1 MTEKISKI
9 KNKIQEDLSPTKNLT
24 GIHLKIVASI
34 AILWSLFQLWYAS
47 PLPFWFNIGMFKGLP
62 ARAIHLGF
70 ALTLAFLIFPYSR
83 VKKINIIDILISIV
97 GGLCC
102 LYIYFFYDQLVDRG
116 GILLKITIGENF
128 IFPVE
133 LVIGII
139 GILILLEATRR
150 VIGVP
155 LVVIAVC
162 FLLFSYFGQYAP
174 DIISHGGLSL
184 KRLVGFQWFDQE
196 AIFGIPI
203 GVSVDFIFLFV
214 LFGALLETAGGGKY
228 FLDLAFAMVGKMR
241 GGPAKAAILG
251 SGMTGLISGSSIANT
266 VTTGTFTIPIM
277 KNTGF
282 SKEKAGAI
290 EVSSSVNG
298 QIMPPV
304 MGAAAF
310 VMASF
315 IGVTYFEVVKHA
327 FLPAIISYIALF
339 YISHLEALKL
349 NLKGMEEADVP
360 NLKKTFLSG
369 LHFLIPIFVLIY
381 LLVYMRYTASYS
393 IFYATLSLII
403 VNLINKIKVE
413 SNLKESLIIWYN
425 QTVIGFQKGA
435 INMVAVGIAIAT
447 AGIIVGAVGSTGL
460 STNLIIVIESIAKD
474 NVMILLFLTII
485 LCLLLGMGLPTT
497 ANYVVV
503 ASLMATVLVD
513 VGNASGFIF
522 PLIAVHLFVFYFGLM
537 ADVTPPVGL
546 ASYAAAAISGGD
558 PLRTGVQAFWYSL
571 RTGILPIV
579 FLFNHELLLIGVD
592 NFWHAILVIVTS
604 LIGILIFT
612 SATQAWFFNKLR
624 WYEIIIFLAISISF
638 LSPEFVLNKIY
649 PKYNYLQFSNI
660 DNVKFDSKKEVRIKV
675 TRVSEYG
682 ERYKLFVVE
691 KNTFED
697 DFNLEDYGINLIK
710 ENNLTIVDKL
720 KWNGLAKKSGLEMG
734 DYVTEIKIENLDR
747 PDKKI
752 VYPIA
757 FICLLFFGYLNKKRD
772 TNHQIQ
778 H

>member
-1 MTEKISKI
+1 MSADIDKKIENKI
-9 KNKIQEDLSPTKNLT
+9 KEDLSPTRNLT
-24 GIHLKIVASI
+24 GFHLKLVAII
-34 AILWSLFQLWYAS
+34 AITWSLFQLWYAS
-47 PLPFWFNIGMFKGLP
+47 PFPFWLNFGMFKGLP

-70 ALTLAFLIFPYSR
+70 ALLLAFLIFPYAKGKR
-83 VKKINIIDILISIV
+83 VNFIDILIAIT
-97 GGLCC
+97 GAICC
-102 LYIYFFYDQLVDRG
+102 LYIYVFYDQLVDRG
-116 GILLKITIGENF
+116 GILLKINLSDNFTI
-128 IFPVE
+128 PVE
-133 LVIGII
+133 LILGII

-277 KNTGF
+277 KKTGF

-349 NLKGMEEADVP
+349 NLKGMDENDIP
-360 NLKKTFLSG
+360 KLKKTFFEG
-369 LHFLIPIFVLIY
+369 IHFLVPIFVLIY
-381 LLVYMRYTASYS
+381 LLVYMRLTASYS
-393 IFYATLSLII
+393 IFFATITLII
-403 VNLINKIKVE
+403 VNLLNKIF
-413 SNLKESLIIWYN
+413 KEKNFKNALIYWYN
-425 QTVIGFQKGA
+425 QTVVGFEKGA
-435 INMVAVGIAIAT
+435 LNMVSVGIAIAT

-474 NVMILLFLTII
+474 NVIILLFLTII

-558 PLRTGVQAFWYSL
+558 PLRTGAQAFWYSL

-579 FLFNHELLLIGVD
+579 FLFNSELLLIGIESI
-592 NFWHAILVIVTS
+592 WHGLMVIATS
-604 LIGILIFT
+604 LIGILVFT
-612 SATQAWFFNKLR
+612 SATQGWFINKLR
-624 WYEIIIFLAISISF
+624 WYEIIIFLIISISL
-638 LSPEFVLNKIY
+638 LSPEFILNKFY
-649 PKYNYLQFSNI
+649 PKYNYLSIEEINKKQFDYN
-660 DNVKFDSKKEVRIKV
+660 KEIRIKI
-675 TRVSEYG
+675 TRLTEYG
-682 ERYKLFVVE
+682 ERYKLFVIE
-691 KNTFED
+691 KNSFDENFSLD
-697 DFNLEDYGINLIK
+697 DYGMSLVVEDNK
-710 ENNLTIVDKL
+710 TIIDTL
-720 KWNGLAKKSGLEMG
+720 KWNGIAKKSGLDMG
-734 DYVTEIKIENLDR
+734 DIINEFKIENQNR
-747 PDKKI
+747 PKKEI
-752 VYPIA
+752 IYPIA
-757 FICLLFFGYLNKKRD
+757 LILLSIFGYLNVKRR
-772 TNHQIQ
+772 I
-778 H
+778 

>member
-1 MTEKISKI
+1 MSHNTDTKI
-9 KNKIQEDLSPTKNLT
+9 KSKIQEDLSPTRNLT
-24 GIHLKIVASI
+24 GLHLKIVASI
-34 AILWSLFQLWYAS
+34 AIIWSLFQLWYAS
-47 PLPFWFNIGMFKGLP
+47 PFPFWFNFGMFKGLP

-70 ALTLAFLIFPYSR
+70 ALLLAFLIFPYSR
-83 VKKINIIDILISIV
+83 GKKISIIDILISLI
-97 GGLCC
+97 GAFCC

-116 GILLKITIGENF
+116 GILLKITLMEN
-128 IFPVE
+128 ILVPIE
-133 LVIGII
+133 LIIGIF

-150 VIGVP
+150 VIGIP
-155 LVVIAVC
+155 LVIIAIC

-214 LFGALLETAGGGKY
+214 LFGGLLETAGGGRY

-277 KNTGF
+277 KKTGF

-310 VMASF
+310 VIASF

-349 NLKGMEEADVP
+349 NLKGMNEEDVP

-381 LLVYMRYTASYS
+381 LLVYLRLTASYS
-393 IFYATLSLII
+393 IFYATLALIL
-403 VNLINKIKVE
+403 VNLINKIF
-413 SNLKESLIIWYN
+413 KEENFKNGLINWYN
-425 QTVIGFQKGA
+425 QTIIGFQKGA
-435 INMVAVGIAIAT
+435 INMVGVGIAIAT
-447 AGIIVGAVGSTGL
+447 AGVIVGAVGSTGL

-558 PLRTGVQAFWYSL
+558 PLKTGVQAFWYSL

-579 FLFNHELLLIGVD
+579 FLFNHELLLIGIE
-592 NFWHAILVIVTS
+592 NIWHALVVIITS
-604 LIGILIFT
+604 LIGILVFT
-612 SATQAWFFNKLR
+612 SATQGWFINKLR
-624 WYEIIIFLAISISF
+624 WYEIIVFLLISISL
-638 LSPEFVLNKIY
+638 LSPEFVLNKFY
-649 PKYNYLQFSNI
+649 PKYNYI
-660 DNVKFDSKKEVRIKV
+660 DIDQIQNLKLDPNKETRIKV

-682 ERYKLFVVE
+682 ERYKLFVIE
-691 KNTFED
+691 KNTFESE
-697 DFNLEDYGINLIK
+697 FSLEEYGINLIN
-710 ENNLTIVDKL
+710 ENEKILVDTI
-720 KWNGLAKKSGLEMG
+720 KWNGQAKKSGMEMG
-734 DYVTEIKIENLDR
+734 DYITELKTENSNR
-747 PDKKI
+747 PSKKI
-752 VYPIA
+752 VYPFA
-757 FICLLFFGYLNKKRD
+757 LFLLLVFGYLNKKK
-772 TNHQIQ
+772 TN
-778 H
+778 

>member
-1 MTEKISKI
+1 MSQSIHKEAKDRI
-9 KNKIQEDLSPTKNLT
+9 NEDLSPTKNLT
-24 GIHLKIVASI
+24 GLHLKIVASI
-34 AILWSLFQLWYAS
+34 AIIWSLFQLWYAS
-47 PLPFWFNIGMFKGLP
+47 PFPFIFNFGMFKGLP

-70 ALTLAFLIFPYSR
+70 ALTLVFLIYPISKG
-83 VKKINIIDILISIV
+83 KKISIFDILISFI
-97 GGLCC
+97 GAFSCF
-102 LYIYFFYDQLVDRG
+102 YIYFFYDQLVDRG
-116 GILLKITIGENF
+116 GVLLNILIGDSF
-128 IFPVE
+128 E
-133 LVIGII
+133 LPIELIIGSL

-150 VIGVP
+150 AIGLP
-155 LVVIAVC
+155 LVIIAIC
-162 FLLFSYFGQYAP
+162 FLLFSYFGRYAP
-174 DIISHGGLSL
+174 EIISHGGLSL
-184 KRLVGFQWFDQE
+184 NRLVGFQWLDQE

-277 KNTGF
+277 KKTGF

-349 NLKGMEEADVP
+349 NLKGMDDADVP
-360 NLKKTFLSG
+360 NLKRTFLSG

-381 LLVYMRYTASYS
+381 MLVFLRFTASYS
-393 IFYATLSLII
+393 IFYATVSLIL
-403 VNLINKIKVE
+403 VNLTYLLIKNSFSKEALKI
-413 SNLKESLIIWYN
+413 WFN
-425 QTVIGFQKGA
+425 QTIVGFEKGA
-435 INMVAVGIAIAT
+435 LNMVGVGIAIAT

-474 NVMILLFLTII
+474 NVTILLFLTII

-558 PLRTGVQAFWYSL
+558 PLKTGLQAFWYSL

-579 FLFNHELLLIGVD
+579 FLFNHELLLIGIE
-592 NFWHAILVIVTS
+592 NIWHALVVIITSLSGILV
-604 LIGILIFT
+604 FT
-612 SATQAWFFNKLR
+612 SATQGWFINKLK
-624 WYEIIIFLAISISF
+624 WYEIIIFLIISISL
-638 LSPEFVLNKIY
+638 LSPEFVLNKFY
-649 PKYNYLQFSNI
+649 PKYNYQDISKINLVVL
-660 DNVKFDSKKEVRIKV
+660 DPKKEVRFKI
-675 TRVSEYG
+675 TRPSPYG
-682 ERYKLFVVE
+682 ERYKLFVIDR
-691 KNTFED
+691 KTFEEEYD
-697 DFNLEDYGINLIK
+697 LEDYGISLVK
-710 ENNLTIVDKL
+710 EKNKIVVDNL
-720 KWNGLAKKSGLEMG
+720 KWNGLAKKSGFEMG
-734 DYVTEIKIENLDR
+734 DYISELKVENSNRPNKIV
-747 PDKKI
+747 

-757 FICLLFFGYLNKKRD
+757 ILLLLIFGYLNYIRKE
-772 TNHQIQ
+772 
-778 H
+778 

>member
-1 MTEKISKI
+1 MNNSFKKKIESKIS
-9 KNKIQEDLSPTKNLT
+9 EDLSPTKNLT
-24 GIHLKIVASI
+24 GFHLKIVATI
-34 AILWSLFQLWYAS
+34 AIIWSLFQLWYAS
-47 PLPFWFNIGMFKGLP
+47 PFPFMFNIGMFKGLP

-70 ALTLAFLIFPYSR
+70 ALTLAFLIFPISKT
-83 VKKINIIDILISIV
+83 KKISIVDILISLV
-97 GGLCC
+97 AAFCC
-102 LYIYFFYDQLVDRG
+102 FYIYFFYDQLVDRG
-116 GILLKITIGENF
+116 GVLLNIVLSQNIDLP
-128 IFPVE
+128 IE
-133 LVIGII
+133 LIIGIT

-150 VIGVP
+150 AIGLP
-155 LVVIAVC
+155 LVIIATL
-162 FLLFSYFGQYAP
+162 FLLFSYFGKYAP
-174 DIISHGGLSL
+174 EIISHGGLSI

-277 KNTGF
+277 KKTGF

-349 NLKGMEEADVP
+349 NLKGMDDEDVP
-360 NLKKTFLSG
+360 NLKTTFLSG

-381 LLVYMRYTASYS
+381 MLVYLRFTASYS
-393 IFYATLSLII
+393 IFYATISLIF
-403 VNLINKIKVE
+403 VNLINKLFTQ
-413 SNLKESLIIWYN
+413 SNFIDGLKLWFNETI
-425 QTVIGFQKGA
+425 IGFQKGA
-435 INMVAVGIAIAT
+435 LNMVGVGIAIAT

-558 PLRTGVQAFWYSL
+558 PLKTGLQAFWYSL

-579 FLFNHELLLIGVD
+579 FLFNHELLLIGIE
-592 NFWHAILVIVTS
+592 NIWHALLVIITSLSGILV
-604 LIGILIFT
+604 FT
-612 SATQAWFFNKLR
+612 SATQGWFINKLR
-624 WYEIIIFLAISISF
+624 WYEILIFLFISISL
-638 LSPEFVLNKIY
+638 LSPEFVLNKFY
-649 PKYNYLQFSNI
+649 PKYNYKDINQIHLLKL
-660 DNVKFDSKKEVRIKV
+660 DPKKEVRFKV
-675 TRVSEYG
+675 TRPSEYG
-682 ERYKLFVVE
+682 ERYKLFVIE
-691 KNTFED
+691 KDSFQNEYD
-697 DFNLEDYGINLIK
+697 LEQYGIELIK
-710 ENNLTIVDKL
+710 EKSRVIVDTLDWKS
-720 KWNGLAKKSGLEMG
+720 KAKKSGFETG
-734 DYVTEIKIENLDR
+734 DYISELKIENSKR
-747 PDKKI
+747 PNKI
-752 VYPIA
+752 IIYPLA
-757 FICLLFFGYLNKKRD
+757 YLLLIIFGYLNFRRKNKL
-772 TNHQIQ
+772 
-778 H
+778 

>member
-1 MTEKISKI
+1 MSQSFSEKVKDKI
-9 KNKIQEDLSPTKNLT
+9 NEDLSPTKNLT
-24 GIHLKIVASI
+24 GLHLKIVAAI
-34 AILWSLFQLWYAS
+34 AIIWSLFQLWYAS
-47 PLPFWFNIGMFKGLP
+47 PFPFIFNFGMFKGLP

-70 ALTLAFLIFPYSR
+70 ALTLAFLIYPFAKG
-83 VKKINIIDILISIV
+83 KKISVFDILISFV
-97 GGLCC
+97 GAFSCF
-102 LYIYFFYDQLVDRG
+102 YIYFFYDQLVDRG
-116 GILLKITIGENF
+116 GVLLSISIGNNF
-128 IFPVE
+128 DLPIE
-133 LVIGII
+133 LIIGSL

-150 VIGVP
+150 AIGLP
-155 LVVIAVC
+155 LVIIAIC
-162 FLLFSYFGQYAP
+162 FLLFSYFGRYAP
-174 DIISHGGLSL
+174 EIISHGGLSL
-184 KRLVGFQWFDQE
+184 NRLVGFQWLDQE

-277 KNTGF
+277 KKTGF

-349 NLKGMEEADVP
+349 NLKGMEDSDVP

-381 LLVYMRYTASYS
+381 MLVYLRFTASYS
-393 IFYATLSLII
+393 IFYATVSLIL
-403 VNLINKIKVE
+403 VNLVYLLIKNSFSKDALKI
-413 SNLKESLIIWYN
+413 WFN
-425 QTVIGFQKGA
+425 QTIVGFEKGA
-435 INMVAVGIAIAT
+435 LNMVGVGIAIAT

-474 NVMILLFLTII
+474 NVTILLFLTII

-558 PLRTGVQAFWYSL
+558 PLKTGLQAFWYSL

-579 FLFNHELLLIGVD
+579 FLFNHELLLIGIE
-592 NFWHAILVIVTS
+592 NIWHALVVIITSLAGILV
-604 LIGILIFT
+604 FT
-612 SATQAWFFNKLR
+612 SATQGWFINKLK
-624 WYEIIIFLAISISF
+624 WYEIIVFLIISISL
-638 LSPEFVLNKIY
+638 LSPEFVLNKFY
-649 PKYNYLQFSNI
+649 PKYNYQDINNI
-660 DNVKFDSKKEVRIKV
+660 NSVILDPKKEVRFKV
-675 TRVSEYG
+675 TRPSLYG
-682 ERYKLFVVE
+682 DRYKLFVID
-691 KNTFED
+691 KNTFEEEY
-697 DFNLEDYGINLIK
+697 NLEDYGINLVK
-710 ENNLTIVDKL
+710 ENNKIIVDNL
-720 KWNGLAKKSGLEMG
+720 KWNGQAKKSGFEMG
-734 DYVTEIKIENLDR
+734 DYISEFKIENSNR
-747 PDKKI
+747 PSKLF

-757 FICLLFFGYLNKKRD
+757 ILFLLIFGYLNYRRKE
-772 TNHQIQ
+772 
-778 H
+778 

>member
-1 MTEKISKI
+1 MDQNTSIKI
-9 KNKIQEDLSPTKNLT
+9 KTKIQEDLSPTRNIT
-24 GIHLKIVASI
+24 GLHLKIVATI
-34 AILWSLFQLWYAS
+34 AIIWSLFQLWYAS
-47 PLPFWFNIGMFKGLP
+47 PFPFWFNIGMFKGLP

-70 ALTLAFLIFPYSR
+70 ALLLAFLIFPYSR
-83 VKKINIIDILISIV
+83 GKKISAIDILISIIAAF
-97 GGLCC
+97 CC

-116 GILLKITIGENF
+116 GILLKINLTEDLTI
-128 IFPVE
+128 PVE
-133 LVIGII
+133 LIIGIC

-150 VIGVP
+150 VIGIP
-155 LVVIAVC
+155 LVIIAIC
-162 FLLFSYFGQYAP
+162 FLLFSYFGKYAP
-174 DIISHGGLSL
+174 EMISHGGLSL

-228 FLDLAFAMVGKMR
+228 FLNLAFAMVGKMI

-277 KNTGF
+277 KKTGF

-349 NLKGMEEADVP
+349 NLKGMDADEVP

-369 LHFLIPIFVLIY
+369 LHFLIPIFVLVY
-381 LLVYMRYTASYS
+381 LLVFMRFTASYS
-393 IFYATLSLII
+393 IFYATLSLIL
-403 VNLINKIKVE
+403 VNLLNKIIKE
-413 SNLKESLIIWYN
+413 SNFKDALVVWYN
-425 QTVIGFQKGA
+425 QTIVGFEKGA
-435 INMVAVGIAIAT
+435 INMVGVGIAIAT

-474 NVMILLFLTII
+474 NVIILLFLTII

-579 FLFNHELLLIGVD
+579 FLFNHELLLIGVE
-592 NFWHAILVIVTS
+592 NFWHAILIIVTS

-612 SATQAWFFNKLR
+612 AATQGWFINKLK
-624 WYEIIIFLAISISF
+624 WYETIIFLVISISF
-638 LSPEFVLNKIY
+638 LAPEFVLNKFY
-649 PKYNYLQFSNI
+649 PKYNY
-660 DNVKFDSKKEVRIKV
+660 FDINQIQNSKLDFDKEVRIKV
-675 TRVSEYG
+675 TRLSEYG
-682 ERYKLFVVE
+682 ERYKLFVIK
-691 KNTFED
+691 KNTFKEN
-697 DFNLEDYGINLIK
+697 FSFQEYGVNLIEQDNK
-710 ENNLTIVDKL
+710 ILVDTI
-720 KWNGLAKKSGLEMG
+720 KWNGLAKKSGIEMG
-734 DYVTEIKIENLDR
+734 DIITEFKIENLNR

-752 VYPIA
+752 IYPIA
-757 FICLLFFGYLNKKRD
+757 LFLILVFGFLNKRR
-772 TNHQIQ
+772 TN
-778 H
+778 